1 MNSITVLDENGLGIP
16 NVEYSNG
23 SESLTTDESG
33 TVEFETGKTF
43 TRNIAIGPPSQVAEV
58 RINFLPD
65 EITRN

>member
-33 TVEFETGKTF
+33 TVEFESGKTF
-43 TRNIAIGPPSQVAEV
+43 TRNENIAPPTQVAEV
-58 RINFLPD
+58 RLNFLPN
-65 EITRN
+65 EIKK